1 MSTTEQVQEICDRI
15 AREFHPEKIIVF
27 GSHAHGQPGPFSDL
41 DLLVVMPFEGSPLQQ
56 AARIIS
62 RINPAIGI
70 DLIVR
75 TPEQLRARLAIQD
88 VFMREIVRRG
98 KVAYEAHH
106 A

>member
-1 MSTTEQVQEICDRI
+1 MTTADQIKEICDSI

-27 GSHAHGQPGPFSDL
+27 GSHAHGDPGPFSDL
-41 DLLVVMPFEGSPLQQ
+41 DLLVVMPYEGSPLQQ
-56 AARIIS
+56 AARIIG
-62 RINPAIGI
+62 RVNPAMSV

-75 TPEQLRARLAIQD
+75 TSKQIQERLEIQD
-88 VFMREIVRRG
+88 TFIREIVERG